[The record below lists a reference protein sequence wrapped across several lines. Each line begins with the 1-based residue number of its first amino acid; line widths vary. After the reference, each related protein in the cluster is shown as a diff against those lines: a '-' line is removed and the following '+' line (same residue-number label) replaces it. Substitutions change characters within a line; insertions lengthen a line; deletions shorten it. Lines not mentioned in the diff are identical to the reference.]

1 MANKREAVYG
11 AAPHGIER
19 CDLLVG
25 DLYENKSKA
34 FAISETSFIIFL
46 VKASRR
52 LDADPFLKNELYKT
66 KDRTLPQGWT
76 RLDRE

>member
-1 MANKREAVYG
+1 LALTGEKKGNSHHADDMEAVYA
-11 AAPHGIER
+11 AAPHDIER

-25 DLYENKSKA
+25 DLYENKSKG

-52 LDADPFLKNELYKT
+52 LDADPFLKN
-66 KDRTLPQGWT
+66 
-76 RLDRE
+76 